1 MKISKYI
8 NIIILYSFIKFI
20 SSQDLFSINCSLFS
34 DCFNCT
40 IIKTCRWD
48 TSNES
53 CIPYEQSNPD
63 FSINTIN
70 LFHYNNLTVLN
81 KYFNFIRN
89 ACFLR
94 KNPMINKYNNS
105 KYYNYKSVEYCGE
118 HYIMTKEPELR
129 NLKIELNKINGSYS
143 LPNLLCEYIFFSGPN
158 DFGININIDQ
168 KESKSFYLLYSSDSL
183 YFTNQINISTK
194 MNIEMKPNKLN
205 TLIFYSLK
213 SFNSPPFTI
222 TFKQNF
228 WTETVKITGYILL
241 SFIIII
247 LAIIIF
253 AIIYM
258 RKNSSLFKKK
268 SKKKKISYGKTKGEE
283 IALMKKTSNETNI
296 TGPSIIK
303 NFTPS
308 TPMKLLEKEN
318 FSYDTCALDGLYFN
332 NKEDIYE
339 AKCGHFYHKNCFN
352 NLVKKM
358 KESKDNKE
366 LKCVICQKNIEK
378 YD

>member
-8 NIIILYSFIKFI
+8 NLIILYTFIKFTL
-20 SSQDLFSINCSLFS
+20 SQELSSINCSLIS

-48 TSNES
+48 SSNEL
-53 CIPYEQSNPD
+53 CIPYEQSNPN

-70 LFHYNNLTVLN
+70 FSYYNNLSVLN
-81 KYFNFIRN
+81 NYFNFIRN
-89 ACFLR
+89 VCFI
-94 KNPMINKYNNS
+94 KKTPMINNNINT
-105 KYYNYKSVEYCGE
+105 KNYNYKSVEYCGE
-118 HYIMTKEPELR
+118 HYIMTKEPEIR
-129 NLKIELNKINGSYS
+129 NLKIELNKINGGYS

-158 DFGININIDQ
+158 DFEINIKIDP
-168 KESKSFYLLYSSDSL
+168 KESNNFYLLYSSDSL
-183 YFTNQINISTK
+183 NFTNQINTSTK
-194 MNIEMKPNKLN
+194 INIEMKPNKLN

-228 WTETVKITGYILL
+228 WSKTVKITGYIML
-241 SFIIII
+241 SLIIII

-258 RKNSSLFKKK
+258 RKNSSLFKKN
-268 SKKKKISYGKTKGEE
+268 KKKKIYPKGEE

-296 TGPSIIK
+296 TGPSLIK

-308 TPMKLLEKEN
+308 TPMKFLEKEN
-318 FSYDTCALDGLYFN
+318 FSYDKCALDGLYFN

-339 AKCGHFYHKNCFN
+339 AKCGHLYHKNCFN
-352 NLVKKM
+352 KLVEKM
-358 KESKDNKE
+358 KESKNKKE
-366 LKCVICQKNIEK
+366 LKCIVCLKNIEK
-378 YD
+378 FD